1 MIVKIGVLKMKQLIK
16 VENLNFKSGNNHIL
30 KDINFEV
37 FKKDFVGIVGP
48 NGAGKSTLIK
58 CLLGELEYTG
68 KVTING
74 KIGYVPQHDE
84 FEKDFPITGSEVVL
98 MGLYKSKNVLKSFDE
113 SDEKKVKD
121 LLKMLEIEYVFDRQV
136 GKLSGGEYQRLML
149 ARAMIFDPDILVLD
163 EPEAGV
169 DKKGQELFYKVLEK
183 LQTEKNMTIILVSHD
198 LSMVFKKTNRV
209 MCLNKTLHCHK
220 STQEMT
226 TEDLKT
232 LYPDS
237 LEMLVHVEDK
247 VKVVDRND

>member
-1 MIVKIGVLKMKQLIK
+1 MKPLIR
-16 VENLNFKSGNNHIL
+16 VNNLNYKAGNNHIL
-30 KDINFEV
+30 KDITFDIY
-37 FKKDFVGIVGP
+37 KKDFVGIVGP

-58 CLLGELEYTG
+58 CILDELEYTG
-68 KVTING
+68 KVEING
-74 KIGYVPQHDE
+74 KIGYVPQHDD

-98 MGLYKSKNVLKSFDE
+98 MGLYKNKSVFKAFDKE
-113 SDEKKVKD
+113 DEEKTKK
-121 LLKMLEIEYVFDRQV
+121 LLKLLEIEYVFDRQV

-149 ARAMIFDPDILVLD
+149 ARALIFDPDVLVLD

-183 LQTEKNMTIILVSHD
+183 LQLEKNMTIILVSHD
-198 LSMVFKKTNRV
+198 LSMIFKKTNRV

-220 STQEMT
+220 GTKEMT

>member
-1 MIVKIGVLKMKQLIK
+1 MKPLIK
-16 VENLNFKSGNNHIL
+16 VKNLDFKSGNNHIL
-30 KDINFEV
+30 KNINFDI

-58 CLLGELEYTG
+58 CILGELEYTG
-68 KVTING
+68 EIFING
-74 KIGYVPQHDE
+74 KIGYVPQHDD

-98 MGLYKSKNVLKSFDE
+98 MGLYNNKNILKKFND
-113 SDEKKVKD
+113 SDNKKVKD
-121 LLKMLEIEYVFDRQV
+121 LLSLLEIEYVFDRQV

-149 ARAMIFDPDILVLD
+149 ARALIFDPDILVLD

-183 LQTEKNMTIILVSHD
+183 LQIEKNMTIVLVSHD

-209 MCLNKTLHCHK
+209 MCLNKSLHCHK
-220 STQEMT
+220 STKEMT

-237 LEMLVHVEDK
+237 LEMLVHVDNH

>member
-1 MIVKIGVLKMKQLIK
+1 
-16 VENLNFKSGNNHIL
+16 
-30 KDINFEV
+30 
-37 FKKDFVGIVGP
+37 
-48 NGAGKSTLIK
+48 
-58 CLLGELEYTG
+58 
-68 KVTING
+68 
-74 KIGYVPQHDE
+74 
-84 FEKDFPITGSEVVL
+84 
-98 MGLYKSKNVLKSFDE
+98 
-113 SDEKKVKD
+113 
-121 LLKMLEIEYVFDRQV
+121 MLEIEYVFDRQV

-220 STQEMT
+220 GTKEMT